1 MKRIAVL
8 VKPSSSLCNIRCQYC
23 FYADVSSM
31 RAVKSFGK
39 MTSETTEK
47 MIENIFVDLEDGD
60 DLSIAFQGGE
70 PTLAGL
76 KFFKYLAEIISVQ
89 SKKVTVNYSIQT
101 NGLLLN
107 EKWCEFFK
115 EYRFLVGLSID
126 GTKSRHDSYRL
137 DTKGKGTFD
146 RVLASMQMLKQYA
159 IPFNI
164 LCVVSKR
171 LAEEANDV
179 YDFLQ
184 EEKIDYCQFIPC
196 LDELQP
202 TDKDDFAL
210 NPEGF
215 YEFYK
220 VIFNRWYEELKEGS
234 YRSIKLFDDIINLLV
249 LKKITA
255 CGIIGNCQIQYVIE
269 ADGSVYP
276 CDFYV
281 LDEYRLGYIQES
293 SLRELF
299 SKESAKQFICEKKE
313 LPNLCLNCP
322 FRQQCHGGCKRMK
335 DAVYVDGSGQFC
347 GYQEIL
353 KIIVPKLQELT
364 ILINNSVK

>member
-1 MKRIAVL
+1 MKQIAVL

-31 RAVKSFGK
+31 RDVKSFGK

-76 KFFKYLAEIISVQ
+76 KFFNYLAEVISVQ

-115 EYRFLVGLSID
+115 EHRFLVGLSID
-126 GTKSRHDSYRL
+126 GTKSRHDAYRI
-137 DTKGKGTFD
+137 DTKGEGTFN
-146 RVLASMQMLKQYA
+146 RVLGGMHLLRRYD

-164 LCVVSKR
+164 LCVVSTQMVG
-171 LAEEANDV
+171 EANDV
-179 YDFLQ
+179 YNFLQ
-184 EEKIDYCQFIPC
+184 EEKIEYCQFIPC
-196 LDELQP
+196 LDELKP
-202 TDKDDFAL
+202 SGEDEFSLK
-210 NPEGF
+210 PEGF
-215 YEFYK
+215 YAFYN

-255 CGIIGNCQIQYVIE
+255 CGIVGNCQIQYVIE

-299 SKESAKQFICEKKE
+299 SKECAKQFICERKE
-313 LPNLCLNCP
+313 LPELCLTCP

-335 DAVYVDGSGQFC
+335 DAVYVDKSGRFC

-353 KIIVPKLQELT
+353 KLIVPKLPELVT
-364 ILINNSVK
+364 LINDSVK